1 MSRQHQDSY
10 ISDDNE
16 DVDCPLCMEEMDL
29 SDRNFKPCP
38 CGYQVCR
45 FCWNHIRKVGETEG
59 FGEVFTIQDL
69 NGRCPAC
76 RRPYSE
82 ETIEFKP
89 LTAEEWKMSQHRK
102 NQRKQKDRER
112 KEQET
117 ITRKHLAN
125 MRVVQKNLVYVIG
138 LSPKAANEELLQT
151 LRGHDYFGQYGKIQ
165 KIVINKKNASH
176 PNGSGSLGVYITYY
190 RKEDAAKA
198 IAAVDGSLNDGRI
211 LRASYGTTKYCST
224 YLRNQPCPNPN
235 CMYLHEPGEDA
246 DSFTREDLSTFQYT
260 TKSAQLTSPKDTN
273 TSVSTHSSKVT
284 DTIPSNEL
292 FTSNENEGSA
302 LPPTVSWATKNQPS
316 QASLLPKSLISPNIA
331 SMHGVSS
338 QKVTSQPIQHTST
351 ATNSTA
357 SSKTDTTVFLDKILD
372 HLCSGHF
379 KFIFSST
386 VLSPEDLQ
394 AAQTMLPLFTFNHE
408 NLIKRSESDIR
419 FQEGNT
425 GTNTK
430 FHTSAWPHNSSAT
443 TEENLYKRQAS
454 RHDLYNEEGNSRI
467 AQESRK
473 NPQRFYQG
481 LTPSVSPRIN
491 STSMFYST
499 RSTIP
504 LTNEANFGTSN
515 TEIISKTSTPPGIYT
530 QGIYHHNYVKTKEQ
544 DSKFI
549 NTSHEYLN
557 NLGRQTASLGPL
569 HHDHGIHSL
578 QTRITD
584 TKIIN

>member
-16 DVDCPLCMEEMDL
+16 D
-29 SDRNFKPCP
+29 
-38 CGYQVCR
+38 
-45 FCWNHIRKVGETEG
+45 
-59 FGEVFTIQDL
+59 DL

-76 RRPYSE
+76 RRLYSE

-102 NQRKQKDRER
+102 NQRKQKERER
-112 KEQET
+112 KELEA
-117 ITRKHLAN
+117 INRKHLAN

-151 LRGHDYFGQYGKIQ
+151 LRGHDYFGQYGKIH
-165 KIVINKKNASH
+165 KIVINKKNTSH

-246 DSFTREDLSTFQYT
+246 DSFTREDLSALYFIFFNDFYSFQISQYT
-260 TKSAQLTSPKDTN
+260 AKSTQIASPKDAN
-273 TSVSTHSSKVT
+273 ALSMPSRSSKISEA
-284 DTIPSNEL
+284 IPSNDL
-292 FTSNENEGSA
+292 FTSNEGEGSA

-316 QASLLPKSLISPNIA
+316 QAPLLSKSLLSPNI
-331 SMHGVSS
+331 SS
-338 QKVTSQPIQHTST
+338 IDGATPQKITQQLAQQHTST
-351 ATNSTA
+351 ATDSIV
-357 SSKTDTTVFLDKILD
+357 SSKTDTAVFLDKILE

-386 VLSPEDLQ
+386 ILSPEDLQ

-408 NLIKRSESDIR
+408 GFTKKSESGPLLQD
-419 FQEGNT
+419 ENT
-425 GTNTK
+425 GTKNIK
-430 FHTSAWPHNSSAT
+430 FRTPTWPHNSSSIMVN
-443 TEENLYKRQAS
+443 ENPYKRQIS
-454 RHDLYNEEGNSRI
+454 RHDSYNEEGNNRLT
-467 AQESRK
+467 QETRK
-473 NPQRFYQG
+473 NSQKLYQG
-481 LTPSVSPRIN
+481 FTPTSLSPRIN
-491 STSMFYST
+491 SASVLYSA
-499 RSTIP
+499 RNTISLP
-504 LTNEANFGTSN
+504 SDANFSTLN
-515 TEIISKTSTPPGIYT
+515 TEIAAKTSTPPGIYT
-530 QGIYHHNYVKTKEQ
+530 QGMYQHNYIKTKDP

-549 NTSHEYLN
+549 NPSHEYLS
-557 NLGRQTASLGPL
+557 NLGRPSASLGSM
-569 HHDHGIHSL
+569 HHDHGIHHF

-584 TKIIN
+584 TKIINS

>member
-45 FCWNHIRKVGETEG
+45 FCWNHIRK
-59 FGEVFTIQDL
+59 DL

-82 ETIEFKP
+82 DTIEFKP

-102 NQRKQKDRER
+102 NQRKQKERER
-112 KEQET
+112 KELET
-117 ITRKHLAN
+117 INRKHLAN

-138 LSPKAANEELLQT
+138 LSPKTANEELLQT

-260 TKSAQLTSPKDTN
+260 AKSTQIASPKDINT
-273 TSVSTHSSKVT
+273 TSVSIRSSKLA
-284 DTIPSNEL
+284 DTISSNDL

-316 QASLLPKSLISPNIA
+316 QASLLSKSLIPPNIT
-331 SMHGVSS
+331 SMDGVAS
-338 QKVTSQPIQHTST
+338 QKIVPQSTQHTSIT
-351 ATNSTA
+351 TDSIT
-357 SSKTDTTVFLDKILD
+357 SLSKTDTTVFLDKILE
-372 HLCSGHF
+372 HLCSGQF
-379 KFIFSST
+379 KFVFSST
-386 VLSPEDLQ
+386 ILSPEDLK
-394 AAQTMLPLFTFNHE
+394 AAQTMLPLFTFNY
-408 NLIKRSESDIR
+408 ESLSKKPEPEIR
-419 FQEGNT
+419 LQEGNT
-425 GTNTK
+425 SVNTK
-430 FHTSAWPHNSSAT
+430 FRGSSWPYNSSST
-443 TEENLYKRQAS
+443 TSDENLYKRQTS
-454 RHDLYNEEGNSRI
+454 RHDLYSEEGNSRL

-481 LTPSVSPRIN
+481 PTSSLSPGIN
-491 STSMFYST
+491 STSMLYST
-499 RSTIP
+499 RNTMP
-504 LTNEANFGTSN
+504 LANEANFGSSN
-515 TEIISKTSTPPGIYT
+515 AEIVTKTSTPPGIYT
-530 QGIYHHNYVKTKEQ
+530 QGMYHHNYVKTKEQ

-549 NTSHEYLN
+549 NPSHEYLN
-557 NLGRQTASLGPL
+557 NLGRQATSLGSL
-569 HHDHGIHSL
+569 HHDHGIHPF
-578 QTRITD
+578 QTRVTD